1 MEGIESGVVFK
12 YDRFVRGLAGWVG
25 VALPLVVACGSHGA
39 SHDASTA
46 GDAAAVDVLP
56 DTLSVVTSSRIGA
69 GLFFSCALKPDGSA
83 ECWGYGENGTIGNGS
98 TADATQPTPVMN
110 LTGALTLSV
119 QGYNA
124 CVLAADHTVE
134 CWGNDF
140 DGELGDNGALA
151 LSATPLRVG
160 TVSDM
165 VQVSTGGAQD
175 CALHANTTVE
185 CWGGAV
191 YNQDLRPAPIAGLS
205 GVIKMAPT
213 TSDHHCVV
221 MNDGSLQCWG
231 LDYSGQLGDGQS
243 GQNAKSTVPVTVA
256 GIAGATDVVVSAGD
270 TCALLA
276 DQTVWCWGDN
286 SRAGQLGN
294 GSTVLNSLIPVQV
307 SGLTDVVEI
316 SASDYYACAVK
327 SDGTA
332 WCWGDN
338 SFGSLGNGMT
348 TNSNVPVVVSGLSNV
363 VGVACGDEH
372 ACAQLADGS
381 FWCWGG
387 NDKYGLGSMTT
398 MTCPQGPCSTTPIK
412 VTL

>member
-213 TSDHHCVV
+213 TSDHHGVV
-221 MNDGSLQCWG
+221 INDGPLHAGASTIG
-231 LDYSGQLGDGQS
+231 TAGDGAS
-243 GQNAKSTVPVTVA
+243 GQNASRSCRRTGRCNRGRTRCGRSGAWPTRVPTR
-256 GIAGATDVVVSAGD
+256 GIRRSGVGGQEPARWSSSGTGSMLEVVRPRRGPPGSTDVVDFSAID
-270 TCALLA
+270 DDACAA
-276 DQTVWCWGDN
+276 ASDGSDWRSGDN
-286 SRAGQLGN
+286 LFGFVGQRHDDEL
-294 GSTVLNSLIPVQV
+294 
-307 SGLTDVVEI
+307 D
-316 SASDYYACAVK
+316 
-327 SDGTA
+327 A
-332 WCWGDN
+332 W
-338 SFGSLGNGMT
+338 
-348 TNSNVPVVVSGLSNV
+348 
-363 VGVACGDEH
+363 
-372 ACAQLADGS
+372 
-381 FWCWGG
+381 
-387 NDKYGLGSMTT
+387 
-398 MTCPQGPCSTTPIK
+398 
-412 VTL
+412 